1 MKEPDYEEMLRGRV
15 KYLPPRFMSVNVA
28 VEQLLEVED
37 RLQGGVL
44 RWAGSRVWGRIGN
57 GCGGI

>member
-1 MKEPDYEEMLRGRV
+1 MLIGNALNQPQMKEPDYEEMMRGRV

-44 RWAGSRVWGRIGN
+44 R
-57 GCGGI
+57 